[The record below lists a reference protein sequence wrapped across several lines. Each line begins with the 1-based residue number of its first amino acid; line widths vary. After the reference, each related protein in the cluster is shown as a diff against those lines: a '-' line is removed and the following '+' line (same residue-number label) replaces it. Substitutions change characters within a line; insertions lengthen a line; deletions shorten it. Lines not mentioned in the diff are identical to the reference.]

1 MSASLVTLERELERA
16 AIDFASALVLAALR
30 AKVEELPLLRH
41 NPAPLTA
48 EQFPVD
54 LVRAPARAPSRAPTR
69 APSRA
74 VRAAPEPPVRV
85 AKAISERKA
94 KTPRRAKPDEAESDD
109 GGHTITDPSLLLAA
123 LEFDAQPS
131 SRARPSR
138 STDFVSSPVEDTGP
152 ALRPGERIERSAGGT
167 VILRRGRG

>member
-54 LVRAPARAPSRAPTR
+54 LVRAPTRAPSR